1 MLLHLFISSCFFVP
15 ATKIMQ
21 NENETTNS
29 FAKRV
34 GKYVLHTHA
43 GEQSGPF
50 LRRDGE
56 EGGVG

>member
-1 MLLHLFISSCFFVP
+1 
-15 ATKIMQ
+15 MQ